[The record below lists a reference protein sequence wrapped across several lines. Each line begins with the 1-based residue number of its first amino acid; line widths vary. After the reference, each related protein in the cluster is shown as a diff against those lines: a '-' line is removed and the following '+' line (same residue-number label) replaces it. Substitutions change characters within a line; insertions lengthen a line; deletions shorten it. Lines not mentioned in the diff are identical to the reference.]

1 MVGFSQV
8 AGNGGRLR
16 SQGGCRGPGRRLLGL
31 ATPTFVLATLLLILA
46 ASAPAANP
54 AATRVLTVATNGSV
68 DSLSP
73 FLAQRVLPTEIH
85 RLVYDFLTN
94 YDPKDDHAV
103 PAMATSWSPSPDK
116 LTWTYTIRSGMKWSD
131 GVPVTARDIAWTYN
145 LIMTPNTGAGTAN
158 GNFVTNFK
166 SVTAPDDSTLVI
178 VLAKPQATMLALD
191 IPVVPQHVW
200 ESHVSDIGTFNN
212 DTSFPVVGDGPFI
225 LSGYRKDQYIQLD
238 ANPSYWRGR
247 PRFDRL
253 VFRYYANQDAE
264 VEALRKGEVDFVG
277 GLTPAQFNSLKGA
290 AHISLNN
297 GDGKRFYALAINPG
311 ATTRDGQ
318 TFGDG
323 NLALRNPLVRQAI
336 VEGIDKPVL
345 VDRTLGGFGVAGQ
358 GYIPPIFSAYTWT
371 PSPTETVTSDAA
383 AANQLLDR
391 AGYPKGSDGVRRTA
405 DGKPFSL
412 RLYGETQRA
421 EDAQNATFVKEW
433 LDSLGIDV
441 STSIVDQATVGD
453 DEQAGN
459 YDLAFDSWLVNPD
472 PDSVLSIQT
481 CNARPGKKGDN
492 SSSDNFVCD
501 PAYDRLYAAQISEYD
516 PAARAGIVKKVE
528 AQLYADRYVNVLSYP
543 NTLEAYRSDVIASM
557 QMQPQPHGIY
567 DGQDGY
573 WSWWSA
579 VPASAS
585 APSHSGAASVL
596 AGIAVA
602 VVLGAAVVLLVLRRR
617 STAQE
622 RE

>member
-1 MVGFSQV
+1 MVRERGA
-8 AGNGGRLR
+8 AGPRQRL
-16 SQGGCRGPGRRLLGL
+16 PGAATAAVLL
-31 ATPTFVLATLLLILA
+31 AAFVLIPSA
-46 ASAPAANP
+46 AAQP

-73 FLAQRVLPTEIH
+73 FLAQRSLPTEVH

-103 PAMATSWSPSPDK
+103 PAMATSWSPSPDQ

-131 GVPVTARDIAWTYN
+131 GVGVTARDIAWTYN
-145 LIMTPNTGAGTAN
+145 LMMTSKDAATAN
-158 GNFVTNFK
+158 GTFVANFK

-178 VLAKPQATMLALD
+178 VLARPQATMLALD

-200 ESHVSDIGTFNN
+200 ESHVSGIGTFNN

-225 LSGYRKDQYIQLD
+225 LSGYRKDQYVQLD
-238 ANPSYWRGR
+238 ANPGYWRGR

-264 VEALRKGEVDFVG
+264 VEALKKGEVDFVG

-290 AHISLNN
+290 ANIRLNN
-297 GDGKRFYALAINPG
+297 GNGKRFYALAINPG
-311 ATTRDGQ
+311 AATTSGRA
-318 TFGDG
+318 FGDG
-323 NLALRNPLVRQAI
+323 NPALKDPLVRQAI
-336 VEGIDKPVL
+336 MAAIDKPVL
-345 VDRTLGGFGVAGQ
+345 VDKTLGGFGVAGQ
-358 GYIPPIFSAYTWT
+358 GYIPPIFSTYRWA
-371 PSPTETVTSDAA
+371 PSPTETASAGAA
-383 AANQLLDR
+383 GASQLLDR
-391 AGYPKGSDGVRRTA
+391 AGYRKGPDGMRRTP

-433 LDSLGIDV
+433 LGSVGI
-441 STSIVDQATVGD
+441 SATTSIMDQATMGD

-459 YDLAFDSWLVNPD
+459 YDLAFDSWIVNPD
-472 PDSVLSIQT
+472 PDFVLSLQT
-481 CNARPGKKGDN
+481 CAGRPSTPGG
-492 SSSDNFVCD
+492 SFSGDNFVCD
-501 PAYDRLYAAQISEYD
+501 PAYDQLYAAQISAYD
-516 PAARAGIVKKVE
+516 PNARAGIVKEME
-528 AQLYADRYVNVLSYP
+528 AHLYDDGYINVLYYP

-557 QMQPQPHGIY
+557 EMQPQPGGIY

-579 VPASAS
+579 APTAATPSHASAVPIV
-585 APSHSGAASVL
+585 A
-596 AGIAVA
+596 A
-602 VVLGAAVVLLVLRRR
+602 VVIVAALVAAGVLLVLRR
-617 STAQE
+617 STVQE

>member
-1 MVGFSQV
+1 MVREWGA
-8 AGNGGRLR
+8 AGPR
-16 SQGGCRGPGRRLLGL
+16 RRLLGT
-31 ATPTFVLATLLLILA
+31 ATAAVLLA
-46 ASAPAANP
+46 AFLLVPAAAANP
-54 AATRVLTVATNGSV
+54 VAPRVLTVATNGSV
-68 DSLSP
+68 DSLSL

-103 PAMATSWSPSPDK
+103 PAMATSWSSSPDK
-116 LTWTYTIRSGMKWSD
+116 LTWTYAIRSGMKWSD

-145 LIMTPNTGAGTAN
+145 LMMTNKDAATAN
-158 GNFVTNFK
+158 GTFVANFK

-191 IPVVPQHVW
+191 IPVVPQHIW
-200 ESHVSDIGTFNN
+200 ESHDSDIGTFNN
-212 DTSFPVVGDGPFI
+212 DTTFPVVGDGPFI
-225 LSGYRKDQYIQLD
+225 LAGYQKGQYVQLD
-238 ANPSYWRGR
+238 ANPGYWRGR

-264 VEALRKGEVDFVG
+264 VEALKKGEVDFVG
-277 GLTPAQFNSLKGA
+277 GLTPAQFTSLRGA

-297 GDGKRFYALAINPG
+297 GGGKRFYALAINPG
-311 ATTRDGQ
+311 ATTTGGRA
-318 TFGDG
+318 FGDG
-323 NLALRNPLVRQAI
+323 NPALKDPLVRRAI
-336 VEGIDKPVL
+336 MAAIDKPVL
-345 VDRTLGGFGVAGQ
+345 VDKTLGGFGVAGQ
-358 GYIPPIFSAYTWT
+358 GYVPPIFSAYTWT
-371 PSPTETVTSDAA
+371 PSPTETVTADAA
-383 AANQLLDR
+383 AANQLLDQ
-391 AGYPKGSDGVRRTA
+391 AGYQKGPDGVRRTP

-433 LDSLGIDV
+433 LDSVGINV
-441 STSIVDQATVGD
+441 TTSIMDQATMGD

-459 YDLAFDSWLVNPD
+459 YDLAFDSWIVNPD
-472 PDSVLSIQT
+472 PDFVLSLQT
-481 CNARPGKKGDN
+481 CAGRPSAPGG
-492 SSSDNFVCD
+492 SFSGDNFVCD
-501 PAYDRLYAAQISEYD
+501 PGYDQLYAAQISEYD
-516 PAARAGIVKKVE
+516 PPARAGIVKKME
-528 AQLYADRYVNVLSYP
+528 APLYDDRYINVLYYP
-543 NTLEAYRSDVIASM
+543 NTLEAYRSDVISSM
-557 QMQPQPHGIY
+557 EMQPQPGGIY

-585 APSHSGAASVL
+585 APSHFGGAPVL

-602 VVLGAAVVLLVLRRR
+602 VVVGAAVVLLVLRRR
-617 STAQE
+617 STVQE